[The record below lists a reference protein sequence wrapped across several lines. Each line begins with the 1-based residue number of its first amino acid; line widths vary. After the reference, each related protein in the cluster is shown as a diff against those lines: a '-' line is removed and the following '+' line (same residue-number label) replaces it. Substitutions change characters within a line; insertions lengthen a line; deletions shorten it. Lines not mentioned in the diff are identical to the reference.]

1 MAISAKI
8 YPGQGSLGGHGTRL
22 KNALSQFDSEPW
34 HHPTLCDPPTSE
46 EVELGV
52 SSEAFLTF
60 RSLGGGG
67 SEGGLRFVRW

>member
-1 MAISAKI
+1 
-8 YPGQGSLGGHGTRL
+8 
-22 KNALSQFDSEPW
+22 
-34 HHPTLCDPPTSE
+34 
-46 EVELGV
+46 V